1 MDFDQVDFERGW
13 ILIVYHYTYV
23 NIHTIRTTDLKY
35 IHKRLAK
42 NNSSY
47 HITER
52 ENAKNC
58 GLY

>member
-1 MDFDQVDFERGW
+1 MDFERGW

-52 ENAKNC
+52 EDAKNC